1 MLRRVHNPHQQV
13 IYPPRGPAAR
23 TWNQMHI
30 ATARHGLT
38 LVQYSNLIT
47 DFTNMVIANHKEV
60 TVPGWEAGSV
70 WTGLPWDILYQ
81 QPAQKSWDI
90 ARLMYGL
97 MAQDAFIQ
105 HPDWWWTGST
115 TYRGRDV
122 PNAYYYKYNSGVGPN
137 IYDNLA
143 VIREQHP

>member
-1 MLRRVHNPHQQV
+1 MLRRTHNPLQQV

-23 TWNQMHI
+23 TWFFMHNG
-30 ATARHGLT
+30 RHALT
-38 LVQYSNLIT
+38 PVQYNTLIA
-47 DFTNMVIANHKEV
+47 DFTTMVIANHKEV
-60 TVPGWEAGSV
+60 TVPGWEAGSN
-70 WTGLPWDILYQ
+70 WSALPWDIIWR
-81 QPAQKSWDI
+81 QPARKNWNR

-115 TYRGRDV
+115 VYAGRDV
-122 PNAYYYKYNSGVGPN
+122 PNAYYFKDNGVGPN

-143 VIREQHP
+143 IIREQHE